1 MSTTNVTRAPRTW
14 LITGSSRGFGRSL
27 AEAVLAAGDNLVA
40 TARNPMGIRDL
51 VEEFGNRVLPF
62 PLDVTEPEQARA
74 AVAAAVERFGCL
86 DVVVNNAGYAN
97 LDSIEHIAEDDLR
110 AQVETN
116 LWGVV
121 NVTRAALPVL
131 HRQRAGHV
139 IQFSSIGGRQ
149 GSPALGAYQLS
160 KFAVGGFSE
169 VLATEVAPLG
179 IKVTII
185 EPGGFRTDWAGA
197 SMRTP
202 DCLDPDYEPTVGAMI
217 RRLRGSRGHEDGD
230 PDRAAR
236 VILDVV
242 ELADPPLRLLLGTYA
257 LERAA
262 DILERQS
269 ASDRKWAYLS
279 TRTDFPPQDT
289 K

>member
-1 MSTTNVTRAPRTW
+1 MHPRTW

-27 AEAVLAAGDNLVA
+27 ARAVLAAGDTLVA
-40 TARNPMGIRDL
+40 TARNPVDVSDL
-51 VEEFGNRVLPF
+51 ADEFGARVLPF
-62 PLDVTEPEQARA
+62 PLDVTRPEQARL
-74 AVAAAVERFGCL
+74 AVAAAVERFGRL

-131 HRQRAGHV
+131 HRQRAGHI

-169 VLATEVAPLG
+169 VLAAEVAPLG

-185 EPGGFRTDWAGA
+185 EPGGFRTDWAGM

-202 DCLDPDYEPTVGAMI
+202 LALDPDYEPTVGAMI
-217 RRLRGSRGHEDGD
+217 TRLRDNHGREDGD
-230 PDRAAR
+230 PDRAAQ
-236 VILDVV
+236 VILDLVG
-242 ELADPPLRLLLGTYA
+242 LADPPLRLLLGSYA

-279 TRTDFPPQDT
+279 KRTDFQPLDGV

>member
-1 MSTTNVTRAPRTW
+1 MPTMNPRTW
-14 LITGSSRGFGRSL
+14 LITGSSRGFGFSL
-27 AEAVLAAGDNLVA
+27 ARAVLAAGDNLVA
-40 TARNPMGIRDL
+40 SARNPVAVSDL
-51 VEEFGNRVLPF
+51 AEKFGDRVLPF
-62 PLDVTEPEQARA
+62 TLDVTRPEQAHL
-74 AVAAAVERFGCL
+74 AVAAAVERFGRL

-97 LDSIEHIAEDDLR
+97 LDSIEHITEDDLR

-131 HRQRAGHV
+131 HRQRAGHI

-169 VLATEVAPLG
+169 VLAAEVAPLG

-185 EPGGFRTDWAGA
+185 EPGGFRTDWAGT
-197 SMRTP
+197 SMRTAHA
-202 DCLDPDYEPTVGAMI
+202 LDPDYEPTVGAMI
-217 RRLRGSRGHEDGD
+217 RRLRDNHGREDGD
-230 PDRAAR
+230 PDRAAE
-236 VILDVV
+236 VIIELVG
-242 ELADPPLRLLLGTYA
+242 LADPPLRLLLGSYA

-269 ASDRKWAYLS
+269 ASDQKWAYLS
-279 TRTDFPPQDT
+279 KRTDFQPPEDA